1 MEGGLGDAPDAPH
14 VAHRQRREEF
24 PHVLG
29 RDDEEPVRLR
39 DVARDLGDE
48 LARRHACA
56 RREGGLGPDGG
67 LDLASDLR
75 GRPEQP
81 DARGHVEE
89 GLVERERLDERR
101 EATEDLAELAGYRD
115 VPLHAAAH
123 DHGAGAAGD
132 RGGHRHRG
140 VDAEGARLVGRR
152 GHDPPA
158 PVAPDEHRAPAERG
172 IVPLLDGSVECVHVD
187 VENVASHAPRPL
199 RARSPPRRQC
209 AALAHGLKAAR
220 AEHSLA
226 STLGEGGL
234 GWG

>member
-1 MEGGLGDAPDAPH
+1 MKRGLGHPADAPQVSDREWTEERL
-14 VAHRQRREEF
+14 HR
-24 PHVLG
+24 LG
-29 RDDEEPVRLR
+29 RDDQLPVGLR
-39 DVARDLGDE
+39 EIARDLGDE
-48 LARRHACA
+48 LVRGDAGARG
-56 RREGGLGPDGG
+56 EPGLGTHR
-67 LDLASDLR
+67 ASDLVR
-75 GRPEQP
+75 DLGRRTEERR
-81 DARGHVEE
+81 ARRHVEE

-187 VENVASHAPRPL
+187 VENVASHAPHPL

-209 AALAHGLKAAR
+209 TPPLR
-220 AEHSLA
+220 MV
-226 STLGEGGL
+226 
-234 GWG
+234 